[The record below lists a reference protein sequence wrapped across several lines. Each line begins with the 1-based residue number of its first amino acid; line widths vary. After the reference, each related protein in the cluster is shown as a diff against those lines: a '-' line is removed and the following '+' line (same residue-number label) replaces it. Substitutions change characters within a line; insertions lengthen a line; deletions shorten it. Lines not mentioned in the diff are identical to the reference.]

1 MRNKIL
7 IGFIVLIVSGVIFA
21 CSIFQLT
28 DSDNETLSDA
38 LGEVPESL
46 VEEEELPVE
55 DLSGDELP
63 VAEQPVE
70 EPPVENIADE
80 EQPPQGLPVQLE
92 EESATLDQLT
102 LIIGMA
108 WRLFE
113 ASDPA
118 GVAAADVILSI
129 NGVDQPAVRT
139 RIDGLYL
146 IEVEGIQPG
155 DVLQLRA
162 QAPQDDFEPL
172 YYEWQAEL
180 GVNRW
185 EYDFYSYWD
194 EITPPSSQN
203 QNRIFGTVWDQFEG
217 DVSGLYL
224 NLQMGTSDAIQR
236 MGPTDEDGYFE
247 AMVTLP
253 DRIMVTV
260 WVDAEGYVPSKLMFF
275 HPYKPEDRELIFWK
289 YYGENLQ

>member
-7 IGFIVLIVSGVIFA
+7 IRFIVLMMSGVIFA
-21 CSIFQLT
+21 CNIFPLT
-28 DSDNETLSDA
+28 DLDNDTLPDA
-38 LGEVPESL
+38 LGEVQESI

-55 DLSGDELP
+55 E
-63 VAEQPVE
+63 VAVEEKPVE
-70 EPPVENIADE
+70 EPPAGQIPE
-80 EQPPQGLPVQLE
+80 EQPPQDRPDQPE
-92 EESATLDQLT
+92 EESTTLDQLT
-102 LIIGMA
+102 LIIGMV

-113 ASDPA
+113 TSNPA
-118 GVAAADVILSI
+118 GIAAADVILTI
-129 NGVDQPAVRT
+129 NGVDQPAVKT

-155 DVLQLRA
+155 DVLRLRA
-162 QAPQDDFEPL
+162 KAPQDDFEPL

-185 EYDFYSYWD
+185 EYDFYAYWD
-194 EITPPSSQN
+194 EITPPSSQD

-260 WVDAEGYVPSKLMFF
+260 WVDAEDYVPSKLMFF